1 MKLSISCFRNSGKCY
16 VLYNKDFPDNR
27 DTMMKLTHLAALGAV
42 FTPVAFAAPL
52 TVDTYNPQEKA
63 IFAVSSTLV
72 SGPKEAVLFDAQ
84 FSVKD
89 GEALVEKIRKSGKT
103 LNKIVITSGDPDF
116 YFGLQPLVKAF
127 PNAKVLATQRVV
139 DHIKATKDAKL
150 AYWGPQMKDG
160 APTALFVP
168 QVLASNTF
176 TIDGE
181 KVDVEDADSYAAY
194 VWIPSAKT
202 ILGGTGVSWGIHVWT
217 ADTQTKAARQQ
228 WQQTLA
234 AMAAHGPERVIP
246 GHYLGTPPAG
256 TGAIDFTHRYLQRFE
271 KALADSNHS
280 AGVIT
285 AMKKQYPDLAEES
298 SLELSAKVNTGE
310 MKW

>member
-1 MKLSISCFRNSGKCY
+1 
-16 VLYNKDFPDNR
+16 
-27 DTMMKLTHLAALGAV
+27 MMKLTRLAVLCTL
-42 FTPVAFAAPL
+42 FTPAVFAAPL
-52 TVDTYNPQEKA
+52 TIDSYNPQEKG

-72 SGPKEAVLFDAQ
+72 SGPTEAVLFDAQ

-89 GEALVEKIRKSGKT
+89 GEKLVEKIRRSGKT

-127 PNAKVLATQRVV
+127 PNAKVVATQKVV

-150 AYWGPQMKDG
+150 AFWGPQMKDG
-160 APTALFVP
+160 APTTLVVP
-168 QVLASNTF
+168 QVIASTTF
-176 TIDGE
+176 MVDGE
-181 KVDVEDADSYAAY
+181 KIDIEQPDSYAAY

-217 ADTQTKAARQQ
+217 ADTQSKESRQQ
-228 WQQTLA
+228 WQQTLDS
-234 AMAAHGPERVIP
+234 MAAHKPERVIP

-256 TGAIDFTHRYLQRFE
+256 SEAITFTHQYLAQFE
-271 KALADSNHS
+271 QALAKHKDS
-280 AGVIT
+280 AGVIN
-285 AMKKQYPDLAEES
+285 AMKTQWPNLAEAS

>member
-1 MKLSISCFRNSGKCY
+1 MKF
-16 VLYNKDFPDNR
+16 
-27 DTMMKLTHLAALGAV
+27 THLALLSTLITPAV
-42 FTPVAFAAPL
+42 FAAPL
-52 TVDTYNPQEKA
+52 TIDTYNPQDKGM
-63 IFAVSSTLV
+63 FAVSSTLV

-89 GEALVEKIRKSGKT
+89 GEALVDKIRKSGKT

-127 PNAKVLATQRVV
+127 PNAKVVATQQVV

-150 AYWGPQMKDG
+150 AFWVPQMKDG
-160 APTALFVP
+160 APTELIVP
-168 QVLASNTF
+168 QVLASTTF
-176 TIDGE
+176 MVDGE
-181 KVDVEDADSYAAY
+181 KIDIEQPESYAAY

-202 ILGGTGVSWGIHVWT
+202 ILGGTGVAWGIHVWT
-217 ADTQTKAARQQ
+217 ADTQTPASRKE
-228 WQQTLA
+228 WQQTLES
-234 AMAAHGPERVIP
+234 MAAHKPERVIP

-256 TGAIDFTHRYLQRFE
+256 SGALDFTRDYLQRFE
-271 KALADSNHS
+271 QALSEHKTS
-280 AGVIT
+280 TGVIS
-285 AMKKQYPDLAEES
+285 AMKKQYPGLAEES

>member
-1 MKLSISCFRNSGKCY
+1 MKF
-16 VLYNKDFPDNR
+16 
-27 DTMMKLTHLAALGAV
+27 THLALLSTLITPAV
-42 FTPVAFAAPL
+42 FAAPL
-52 TVDTYNPQEKA
+52 TIDTYNPQDKGM
-63 IFAVSSTLV
+63 FAVSSTLV

-89 GEALVEKIRKSGKT
+89 GKALVDKIRNSGKI

-127 PNAKVLATQRVV
+127 PNAKVVATQQVV

-150 AYWGPQMKDG
+150 AFWGPQMKDG
-160 APTALFVP
+160 APTKLIVP
-168 QVLASNTF
+168 QVLASTTF
-176 TIDGE
+176 MVDGE
-181 KVDVEDADSYAAY
+181 KIDIEQPESYAAY

-202 ILGGTGVSWGIHVWT
+202 ILGGTGVAWGIHVWT
-217 ADTQTKAARQQ
+217 ADTQTPASRKQ
-228 WQQTLA
+228 WQQTLES
-234 AMAAHGPERVIP
+234 MAAHKPERVIP

-256 TGAIDFTHRYLQRFE
+256 SGALDFTRDYLQRFE
-271 KALADSNHS
+271 QALSEHKTS
-280 AGVIT
+280 TGVIS
-285 AMKKQYPDLAEES
+285 AMKKQYPGLAEES

>member
-1 MKLSISCFRNSGKCY
+1 MTIARLA
-16 VLYNKDFPDNR
+16 L
-27 DTMMKLTHLAALGAV
+27 LTTL
-42 FTPVAFAAPL
+42 FTPAVYAAPL
-52 TVDTYNPQEKA
+52 TVDTYNPQEKG

-89 GEALVEKIRKSGKT
+89 GEALVEKIRQSGKT

-127 PNAKVLATQRVV
+127 PNTKVVATQQVV
-139 DHIKATKDAKL
+139 DHIRATKDAKL
-150 AYWGPQMKDG
+150 AFWGPQMKDG
-160 APTALFVP
+160 APTQLYVP
-168 QVLASNTF
+168 QVLASTTF
-176 TIDGE
+176 MIDGE
-181 KVDVEDADSYAAY
+181 RVNIEEPESYAAY

-217 ADTQTKAARQQ
+217 ADTQTPESRKQ
-228 WQQTLA
+228 WQQTLDS
-234 AMAAHGPERVIP
+234 MAALKPEHVIP

-256 TGAIDFTHRYLQRFE
+256 TGAIDFTRRYLQQFE
-271 KALADSNHS
+271 QALTADKAST
-280 AGVIT
+280 GVINT
-285 AMKKQYPDLAEES
+285 MKKQWPNLAEAS

>member
-1 MKLSISCFRNSGKCY
+1 MTIARLA
-16 VLYNKDFPDNR
+16 L
-27 DTMMKLTHLAALGAV
+27 LTTL
-42 FTPVAFAAPL
+42 FTPAVFAAPL
-52 TVDTYNPQEKA
+52 TVDTYNPQEKG

-89 GEALVEKIRKSGKT
+89 GEALVEKIRHSGKT

-127 PNAKVLATQRVV
+127 PNAKVVATQQVV

-150 AYWGPQMKDG
+150 AFWGPQMKDG
-160 APTALFVP
+160 APTQLYVP
-168 QVLASNTF
+168 QVLASTTF
-176 TIDGE
+176 MIDGE
-181 KVDVEDADSYAAY
+181 RVNIEEPESYAAY

-217 ADTQTKAARQQ
+217 ADTQTPENRKQ
-228 WQQTLA
+228 WQQTLDS
-234 AMAAHGPERVIP
+234 MAALKPEHVIP

-256 TGAIDFTHRYLQRFE
+256 TGAIDFTRRYLQQFE
-271 KALADSNHS
+271 QALTADKAST
-280 AGVIT
+280 GVINT
-285 AMKKQYPDLAEES
+285 MKNTVAESGGSQFAGTECQS
-298 SLELSAKVNTGE
+298 EYRRNEVVIA
-310 MKW
+310 

>member
-1 MKLSISCFRNSGKCY
+1 MKF
-16 VLYNKDFPDNR
+16 
-27 DTMMKLTHLAALGAV
+27 THLALLTTLITPAV
-42 FTPVAFAAPL
+42 FAAPL
-52 TVDTYNPQEKA
+52 TIDTYNPQDKGM
-63 IFAVSSTLV
+63 FAVSSTLV

-89 GEALVEKIRKSGKT
+89 GEALVDKIRKSGKT

-127 PNAKVLATQRVV
+127 PNAKVVATQQVV

-150 AYWGPQMKDG
+150 AFWGPQMKNG
-160 APTALFVP
+160 APTELIVP
-168 QVLASNTF
+168 QVLASTTF
-176 TIDGE
+176 MVDGE
-181 KVDVEDADSYAAY
+181 KIDIEQPESYAAY

-202 ILGGTGVSWGIHVWT
+202 ILGGTGVAWGIHVWT
-217 ADTQTKAARQQ
+217 ADTQTPASRKQ
-228 WQQTLA
+228 WQQTLES
-234 AMAAHGPERVIP
+234 MAAHKPERVIP

-256 TGAIDFTHRYLQRFE
+256 SGALDFTRDYIQRFE
-271 KALADSNHS
+271 QALSEHKTS
-280 AGVIT
+280 TGVIS
-285 AMKKQYPDLAEES
+285 AMKKQYPGLAEES

>member
-1 MKLSISCFRNSGKCY
+1 
-16 VLYNKDFPDNR
+16 
-27 DTMMKLTHLAALGAV
+27 MKLTRLAVLCTL
-42 FTPVAFAAPL
+42 FTPAVFAAPL
-52 TVDTYNPQEKA
+52 TIDSYNPQEKG

-72 SGPKEAVLFDAQ
+72 SGPTEAVLFDAQ

-89 GEALVEKIRKSGKT
+89 GEQLVEKIRRSGKT

-127 PNAKVLATQRVV
+127 PDAKVVATQKVV

-150 AYWGPQMKDG
+150 AFWGPQMKDG
-160 APTALFVP
+160 APTTLVVP
-168 QVLASNTF
+168 QVIASTTF
-176 TIDGE
+176 MVDGE
-181 KVDVEDADSYAAY
+181 KIDIEQPDSYATY

-217 ADTQTKAARQQ
+217 ADTQSKESRQQ
-228 WQQTLA
+228 WQQTLDS
-234 AMAAHGPERVIP
+234 MAAHKPERVIP

-256 TGAIDFTHRYLQRFE
+256 SEAITFTRQYLAQFE
-271 KALADSNHS
+271 DALAQHKDS
-280 AGVIT
+280 AGVIN
-285 AMKKQYPDLAEES
+285 AMKTQWPNLAEAS

>member
-1 MKLSISCFRNSGKCY
+1 
-16 VLYNKDFPDNR
+16 
-27 DTMMKLTHLAALGAV
+27 MKLTHMALLSTL
-42 FTPVAFAAPL
+42 FTPAVFAAPL
-52 TVDTYNPQEKA
+52 TIDTWNPQEKG
-63 IFAVSSTLV
+63 IFPVSSTLV

-89 GEALVEKIRKSGKT
+89 GEALVDKIRRSGKT

-127 PNAKVLATQRVV
+127 PNAKVVATQHVV

-150 AYWGPQMKDG
+150 AFWGPQMKDG
-160 APTALFVP
+160 APTELVVP
-168 QVLASNTF
+168 QVLASTTF
-176 TIDGE
+176 MVDGE
-181 KVDVEDADSYAAY
+181 KVDIEQSDSYAAY

-202 ILGGTGVSWGIHVWT
+202 ILGGTGVAWGIYVWT
-217 ADTQTKAARQQ
+217 ADTQTPESRKQ
-228 WQQTLA
+228 WQETLEH
-234 AMAAHGPERVIP
+234 MAAHKPERVIP

-256 TGAIDFTHRYLQRFE
+256 TGAIDFTRDYLQRFE
-271 KALADSNHS
+271 KALAAHKDS
-280 AGVIT
+280 AGVINT
-285 AMKKQYPDLAEES
+285 LKKQYPGLADES

>member
-1 MKLSISCFRNSGKCY
+1 
-16 VLYNKDFPDNR
+16 
-27 DTMMKLTHLAALGAV
+27 MMKLTRPALLAAL
-42 FTPVAFAAPL
+42 FTPAAFAAPL
-52 TVDTYNPQEKA
+52 TVDTYNPQEKG

-72 SGPKEAVLFDAQ
+72 SGPTEAVLFDAQ

-127 PNAKVLATQRVV
+127 PNAKVVATQSVV

-150 AYWGPQMKDG
+150 AFWGPQMKDG
-160 APTALFVP
+160 APTTLVVP
-168 QVLASNTF
+168 QVIASTTF
-176 TIDGE
+176 MIDGE
-181 KVDVEDADSYAAY
+181 KVDIEAPESYAAY

-202 ILGGTGVSWGIHVWT
+202 ILGGTGVSWGIHLWT
-217 ADTQTKAARQQ
+217 ADTQTNASRQQ
-228 WQQTLA
+228 WQQTLDS
-234 AMAAHGPERVIP
+234 MAAHKPERVIP

-256 TGAIDFTHRYLQRFE
+256 AGAIDFTRQYLQQFE
-271 KALADSNHS
+271 VALNKYKDSAS
-280 AGVIT
+280 VIDT
-285 AMKKQYPDLAEES
+285 MKKQWPNLAEVS